1 MKFAEIHATT
11 FSGQS
16 TSAQYADLAERFA
29 ADNVYTPGTLMA
41 LGGAEEITQ
50 VNEENTDNVFGVISS
65 RAAYLMNAG
74 AGDNDTHPAIAISGR
89 VPVRVIGE
97 VRKGDRLVSA
107 GNGLARAGS
116 QDEITA
122 FNVVGRAL
130 ENKYTSNEGL
140 VECFVKV
147 N

>member
-41 LGGAEEITQ
+41 LGGAEEIIQ
-50 VNEENTDNVFGVISS
+50 VNEENTENVFGVIKS
-65 RAAYLMNAG
+65 RAAYLMNAR
-74 AGDNDTHPAIAISGR
+74 AGDNDTQSVIAIRGR
-89 VPVRVIGE
+89 VPRVIGE

-107 GNGLARAGS
+107 GNGLARVR
-116 QDEITA
+116 
-122 FNVVGRAL
+122 NGRNYSL
-130 ENKYTSNEGL
+130 
-140 VECFVKV
+140 
-147 N
+147 

>member
-1 MKFAEIHATT
+1 
-11 FSGQS
+11 
-16 TSAQYADLAERFA
+16 
-29 ADNVYTPGTLMA
+29 
-41 LGGAEEITQ
+41 
-50 VNEENTDNVFGVISS
+50 
-65 RAAYLMNAG
+65 MNAG